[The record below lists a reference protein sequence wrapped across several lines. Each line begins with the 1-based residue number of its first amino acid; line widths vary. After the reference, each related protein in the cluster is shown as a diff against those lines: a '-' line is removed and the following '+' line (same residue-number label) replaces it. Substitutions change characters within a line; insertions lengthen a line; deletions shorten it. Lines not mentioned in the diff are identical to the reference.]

1 MTGSFSSTV
10 TFFGIYLFFDA
21 FLNNTSTA
29 DGQLGKE
36 TFGLA
41 IYQAAFLVVSIK

>member
-1 MTGSFSSTV
+1 MNSSTSV
-10 TFFGIYLFFDA
+10 IFFGLYFYFDSYLND
-21 FLNNTSTA
+21 TSTA
-29 DGQLGKE
+29 DGQLGME